1 MPTAYLGGLDFVL
14 RERIAEALSSEA
26 RISTSWPSLP
36 CRGREHMPTRESST
50 VSHRK
55 GVRFA
60 DLAQRG
66 AVAVVGLPPCR

>member
-50 VSHRK
+50 VSTTAK
-55 GVRFA
+55 GCVLRISPS
-60 DLAQRG
+60 
-66 AVAVVGLPPCR
+66 VAPSQ